1 MTEWG
6 EMPAGIMPDFRREL
20 PSCLQEMAGNWVWH
34 KIVRPGV
41 IKHVGRDGSILLSVR
56 VLLPPNGLLSAS
68 SLRLLASWI
77 RKYALVG
84 RRTSRQSFELVGV
97 DPVKLDMLL
106 KEIYQSG
113 FLVGGTG
120 RTAHQIKCCT
130 SFVHCQNAALDAP
143 SLAKVLGDHLWQYFQ
158 DFSLPAWLKISISG
172 CPNGCGG
179 GVEADIGI
187 IGVYQGFPEVDDEA
201 LAGANEDIG
210 LLVSWC
216 PTKAIRPKATSR
228 GTSVTINLERCVRC
242 SSCMQAV
249 LTGIKLKGE
258 RGAAILVGGRGG
270 STPSLA
276 GMVFPFLPIKSLDY
290 TEIKEKI
297 TRILEVWIKGARPGE
312 RLGAFVERLGWGR
325 FLKAVGGSALEEGEY
340 SINGVYFKQNLR
352 FKF

>member
-1 MTEWG
+1 MSEWG

-20 PSCLQEMAGNWVWH
+20 PSYLKEMAGNWVWH
-34 KIVRPGV
+34 ETVQPGV
-41 IKHVGRDGSILLSVR
+41 IKHIGRDGSILLSVR
-56 VLLPPNGLLSAS
+56 ILLPPNGLLAAS

-77 RKYALVG
+77 RKYALAG
-84 RRTSRQSFELVGV
+84 RRTSRQSFELIGV
-97 DPVKLDMLL
+97 DPARLDMLL
-106 KEIYQSG
+106 KEIHQAG

-120 RTAHQIKCCT
+120 KTAHQIKCCT

-143 SLAKVLGDHLWQYFQ
+143 SLAKALGDHLWQYFQ
-158 DFSLPAWLKISISG
+158 DVRLPAWLKISISG

-201 LAGANEDIG
+201 LAEANEDIG

-216 PTKAIRPKATSR
+216 PTKAIRPKATSK
-228 GTSVTINLERCVRC
+228 GTSVTINLDRCMRC
-242 SSCMQAV
+242 SSCMQAAV
-249 LTGIKLKGE
+249 TGIKLKGE

-270 STPSLA
+270 AAPSL
-276 GMVFPFLPIKSLDY
+276 GGVVFPFIPVKPIDY

-297 TRILEVWIKGARPGE
+297 ARILEIWIKKAQEGE
-312 RLGAFVERLGWGR
+312 RLGAFVQRLGWGR
-325 FLKAVGGSALEEGEY
+325 FLKAVGGSALEEGDY
-340 SINGVYFKQNLR
+340 FGNGIYFKQNLY